1 MSATRLCDAISLIDD
16 DSSKAHLIVQ
26 GKPVLGIGDALGT
39 AARNRAV
46 KRGLIM
52 IPSATGPQ
60 MVSILKSAL
69 DAEVE

>member
-1 MSATRLCDAISLIDD
+1 
-16 DSSKAHLIVQ
+16 LIVQ